1 MTNIKLHFLV
11 ATLIVFS
18 SCTGDNKKGLNS
30 GQETADRKQIEDSA
44 LQLII
49 DSSGVEGSVLI
60 YDLQKDTYYSN
71 DFEWADNGQLPA
83 STFKITNSIIA
94 LETGVA
100 VDDSTWFKWDG
111 KKRRMKIWEQD
122 LMLRDA
128 FHLSCVPCYQDVAR
142 RIGEKRMNEHLA
154 KFVYGNMKVD
164 TGNID
169 IFWLEGAS
177 RISQFQQIDFLK
189 RFYQSALP
197 ISERTEKIMKRMMVM
212 EDNERY
218 RLSGKTGWSV
228 RGEIDNG
235 WFVGYV
241 ETGRDTYFFATN
253 VEPGEQFDMEL
264 FPSIRKEIT
273 FSALKL
279 MDIIN

>member
-1 MTNIKLHFLV
+1 MVT
-11 ATLIVFS
+11 TLIVFT

-30 GQETADRKQIEDSA
+30 GQETANEKQIEDPA

-49 DSSGVEGSVLI
+49 DSAGVKGSVLI
-60 YDLQKDTYYSN
+60 YHLEKDTYHSN

-100 VDDSTWFKWDG
+100 ADDSTWFKWDG
-111 KKRRMKIWEQD
+111 EKRRMKIWEQD

-142 RIGEKRMNEHLA
+142 RIGEKRMNEHLT
-154 KFVYGNMKVD
+154 KFEYGNMKVD
-164 TGNID
+164 TANID

-189 RFYQSALP
+189 RFYKSALP
-197 ISERTEKIMKRMMVM
+197 ISERTEKIMKRTMVM
-212 EDNERY
+212 EENERY
-218 RLSGKTGWSV
+218 RLSGKTGWSI

-241 ETGRDTYFFATN
+241 ETEGNTYFFATN
-253 VEPGEQFDMEL
+253 VEPGEQFDMQL
-264 FPSIRKEIT
+264 FPGIRKQIT
-273 FSALKL
+273 FSALKQ
-279 MDIIN
+279 MDIIK